1 MVRRVILYPEILH
14 QRLDGEIQRARD
26 DDLPQ
31 AEAARF
37 LDQLERA
44 RKHCG
49 LEHILKKLVGKKA
62 QPVFRFSLVTLEKKI
77 VKDFSAILIRDGEER
92 QAQERRSALLKTAKQ
107 PRLVLRVKTERMNK
121 ISAN

>member
-1 MVRRVILYPEILH
+1 MFRRVILDPQIFH
-14 QRLDGEIQRARD
+14 QRLDGKIQRARD
-26 DDLPQ
+26 DDLTQ

-44 RKHCG
+44 RIDRR
-49 LEHILKKLVGKKA
+49 LEHILKKLAGEKS

-92 QAQERRSALLKTAKQ
+92 KTEQRRSALLKTTKQ